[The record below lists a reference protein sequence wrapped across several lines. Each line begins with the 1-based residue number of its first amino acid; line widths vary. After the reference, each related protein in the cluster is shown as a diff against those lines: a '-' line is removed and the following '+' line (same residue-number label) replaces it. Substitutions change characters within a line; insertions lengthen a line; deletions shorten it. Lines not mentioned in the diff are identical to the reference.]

1 MSDDQ
6 LAPLWQRLGENNIS
20 DAALFR
26 EFGDIPATP
35 SLVKVVRAR
44 VPPAPSAGTGYEE
57 ANWAHLSPAFRAAHN
72 RLRAT
77 RGLSPIPEPAIDL
90 YIPPPALIRPF
101 DPGDRE
107 VVAAARGFM
116 GPTLLGERGAE
127 GFTINGLPPNDGVP
141 IRSRE
146 HAPTPDPDVGRA
158 RGREGQGF
166 TINGR
171 AVGRRT

>member
-1 MSDDQ
+1 MSEDQ

-35 SLVKVVRAR
+35 SLVKVVRRRPANA
-44 VPPAPSAGTGYEE
+44 PPGGAGYEE

-77 RGLSPIPEPAIDL
+77 RGLSPIPEPAIDQ
-90 YIPPPALIRPF
+90 YIPPPAVIRPF

-116 GPTLLGERGAE
+116 GTTLLGERGRE
-127 GFTINGLPPNDGVP
+127 GFTINGEAVNDAAP
-141 IRSRE
+141 IRSGHMPQSPPLAGE
-146 HAPTPDPDVGRA
+146 
-158 RGREGQGF
+158 GREGQGF

-171 AVGRRT
+171 AVGRR

>member
-1 MSDDQ
+1 MSDDHV
-6 LAPLWQRLGENNIS
+6 PLWQRLGENNIS

-35 SLVKVVRAR
+35 SLVKVIRR
-44 VPPAPSAGTGYEE
+44 GPPSAPSAGTAYEE

-90 YIPPPALIRPF
+90 YIPPPAVIRPF

-116 GPTLLGERGAE
+116 GPALLGERGAE
-127 GFTINGLPPNDGVP
+127 GFTINGLPANDGVP
-141 IRSRE
+141 IRSRAE
-146 HAPTPDPDVGRA
+146 SSTSPPQGQ
-158 RGREGQGF
+158 RGEGQGF

-171 AVGRRT
+171 AVGRR